1 LRTNAVCVLLASRTT
16 DHVQLVD
23 ARRLTGKN
31 ILGERPL
38 VIVELALDAGE
49 TVPAARTAYGVE
61 LARMR
66 TALGLTGEVSLVT
79 RPHHGGVVFGYAAP
93 MDTMLAHAEA
103 SEWAAES
110 AVKISSGHAAS
121 ELEPKRLEIAAMLA
135 KLENPRFARL
145 EDACRAKGIPFL
157 WDDEAIS
164 LGEGR
169 TSHTYPLGS
178 LPGPEDV
185 AWNELSSIPTL
196 MVTGTNGKTTSARLV
211 AFMARQAGF
220 VVGLTSSDGALVND
234 EVLASGD
241 FTGPAAARLVLRD
254 TRVDVAVLET
264 ARGGILRRGL
274 AIDDCDVALL
284 TNISADH
291 LGGYGIDDLAAMTEV
306 KTVCARAA
314 TKAVVLNALDPSLLA
329 LVPILPVPV
338 ILFAD
343 LEAHPEGARLL
354 TAHAET
360 CRKSGHEATTVFTQ
374 NGQFVLSR
382 GDEETR
388 VPVREVP
395 ITFGGAARY
404 NVENALGAIG
414 AAVALG
420 LPEAAWLSGL
430 RAFGPRDNP
439 GRGDVVEMGGTR
451 FVLDYAHNPEG
462 AEALASLLAG
472 LKLHEEGRLTVVA
485 GSPGDRSDA
494 DIVAFAES
502 IVAMKP
508 DKVLVRELPNYL
520 RGRAL
525 GDVPALFRRVVEGA
539 GIAFGLVQDEADAI
553 DRCVQDARPGDL
565 VAIFPHVDREEV
577 AARLAKGK

>member
-1 LRTNAVCVLLASRTT
+1 M
-16 DHVQLVD
+16 QLVD

-31 ILGERPL
+31 ILGARPL
-38 VIVELALDAGE
+38 VIVELALDAGD
-49 TVPAARTAYGVE
+49 TVPSAQAAYLAE
-61 LARMR
+61 LGRMR
-66 TALGLTGEVSLVT
+66 AALGLTAEVSLVT

-93 MDTMLAHAEA
+93 LDTMLAHAEA

-110 AVKISSGHAAS
+110 AVKLVSGLAVS
-121 ELEPKRLEIAAMLA
+121 ELEPKRLEISAMLA
-135 KLENPRFARL
+135 RLENPRVALL
-145 EDACRAKGIPFL
+145 EDACRAKRIPFL

-169 TSHTYPLGS
+169 SSRTYPLAS
-178 LPGPEDV
+178 LPAPEEV
-185 AWNELSSIPTL
+185 AWDALSSVPTV
-196 MVTGTNGKTTSARLV
+196 MVTGTNGKTTSSRLL
-211 AFMARQAGF
+211 AFMARKAGF

-254 TRVDVAVLET
+254 TRVDFAVLET

-329 LVPILPVPV
+329 LVPDLTVPV

-343 LEAHPEGARLL
+343 VEAHPEGARALA
-354 TAHAET
+354 AHAET
-360 CRKSGHEATTVFTQ
+360 CREAGHEATTVFTQ
-374 NGQFVLSR
+374 NGQLVLSR
-382 GDEETR
+382 GDQEMASI
-388 VPVREVP
+388 PVREVP

-430 RAFGPRDNP
+430 REFGPRDNP
-439 GRGDVVEMGGTR
+439 GRGDVVAMGRTR

-462 AEALASLLAG
+462 AQALASLLSG
-472 LKLHEEGRLTVVA
+472 LKRHEEGRLTVVA

-508 DKVLVRELPNYL
+508 DKVLVRELPSYL

-525 GDVPALFRRVVEGA
+525 GDVPELFRRVVEGA
-539 GIAFGLVQDEADAI
+539 GVAFDLVQDEVDAI
-553 DRCVQDARPGDL
+553 DRCVRDARAGDL
-565 VAIFPHVDREEV
+565 VAIFPHVDREQV
-577 AARLAKGK
+577 ATRLSKGK